1 MMISFWDFFIDPVLR
16 APTWGCILMCL
27 ASSLI
32 GVLIFLRKRSLLA
45 ETLSHATYP
54 GAVIGVSIFALL
66 FPFSEEWTFVAV
78 LGGAFG
84 SSLLGLKAVEWMER
98 KGKARTDAA
107 LSFVLAVFFGIGI
120 VAASA
125 MQSSLP
131 VWQKQV
137 QMLLF
142 GQAATMTDI
151 HIAIYGIL
159 ALAVALF
166 LCLAF
171 RPLQST
177 LFDRDFSIGSGVP
190 VQFLD
195 RILFWL
201 LLVSLIVG
209 IRSVG
214 VVLMSGMVIAPAV
227 AARQYSDRLQIVFIL
242 AGLFG
247 VLSGFLGNY
256 ASVEGSLALS
266 ASGQK
271 MTLPTGPMIVL
282 FGTAFA
288 LFSLAFA
295 PKRGLAFRIGRIL
308 SFRFRC
314 LRENILKGIWK
325 KGSLNFAELKES
337 HQISPLFLRYVLLH
351 LRREG
356 WVRISR
362 SSKSSLKP
370 SNERRIELTRDG
382 RQKAASIVRLHRL
395 WELYMTESLG
405 QEAEKVHHTAEEM
418 EHILTPEIEERLTRL
433 LDNPKHDPHQ
443 QPIPEKYESILGN

>member
-1 MMISFWDFFIDPVLR
+1 MMISLWDFFTDPVLR
-16 APTWGCILMCL
+16 APTCGCILMCL
-27 ASSLI
+27 ASSLM

-66 FPFSEEWTFVAV
+66 FPFSEEWTFLAV

-84 SSLLGLKAVEWMER
+84 SSWLGLKAIEWMER

-125 MQSSLP
+125 MQASLP

-142 GQAATMTDI
+142 GQAATMTDV
-151 HIAIYGIL
+151 HIVIYGVL
-159 ALAVALF
+159 ALVVALF
-166 LCLAF
+166 LCLTF

-190 VQFLD
+190 VASLD

-201 LLVSLIVG
+201 LLISLIVG

-227 AARQYSDRLQIVFIL
+227 AARQFSDRLQTVFFL

-247 VLSGFLGNY
+247 LLSGFLGNY
-256 ASVEGSLALS
+256 TSVMGSLALS
-266 ASGQK
+266 TPGSK
-271 MTLPTGPMIVL
+271 MILPTGPMIVL

-288 LFSLAFA
+288 ILSLIFA
-295 PKRGLAFRIGRIL
+295 PKRGLAFRIARIL

-325 KGSLNFAELKES
+325 NGPLTFVNLKEA
-337 HQISPLFLRYVLLH
+337 HQISPLFLRYVLIH
-351 LRREG
+351 LQREG
-356 WVRISR
+356 WVGRKEGR
-362 SSKSSLKP
+362 F
-370 SNERRIELTRDG
+370 ELTRDG
-382 RQKAASIVRLHRL
+382 NQKAASIVRLHRL
-395 WELYMTESLG
+395 WELYMAESLG
-405 QEAEKVHHTAEEM
+405 QEAEKVHRTAEEM
-418 EHILTPEIEERLTRL
+418 EHILTPEIEERLTSL
-433 LDNPKHDPHQ
+433 LDNPTHDPHM
-443 QPIPEKYESILGN
+443 QPIPEKYESVLGN